1 MRELVKASSADQHTL
16 HTMHTLHMVTAEPG
30 EAHDA
35 RSQANPRP
43 PKWFLCERAF
53 YLSAINARGKSC
65 EYLDPRSIQS

>member
-1 MRELVKASSADQHTL
+1 MREGKVASIWIQIINGRGFEPRSVRGLVKASSADQHTL

-43 PKWFLCERAF
+43 PKWFL
-53 YLSAINARGKSC
+53 
-65 EYLDPRSIQS
+65 